1 MIQDIAPHKLNN
13 SYREAAPEEDSFVL
27 FFQDGELLVIHDAKD
42 TNRILFPEFGKIKEQ
57 AGELT
62 YLFSVD
68 DRLFF
73 RSSEKN
79 MDAQKVRDC
88 LQKAGQKVSCSYEKR
103 NFFRTAAPKE
113 YAFAA
118 ITGLHLNGW
127 YEKNQYCGACSG
139 RLVHD
144 KKERMMHCPVC
155 GNMIFPRIN
164 PAVIVAVTNGDELLL
179 TKYRGREY
187 KKYALVAGF
196 NEIGE
201 NLEQT
206 VAREVMEETGLRVK
220 NIRYYKSQPW
230 GFTDNI
236 LAGYFCDLDG
246 DATITMDQ
254 DELSVAEWEKREEID
269 VLPEDLSL
277 TNEMICCFISGN
289 YPQ

>member
-1 MIQDIAPHKLNN
+1 MIQDITPHKLNN
-13 SYREAAPEEDSFVL
+13 SYREATPEEDSFVL
-27 FFQDGELLVIHDAKD
+27 FFQNGELLVIHDAED
-42 TNRILFPEFGKIKEQ
+42 TNRILFPEFGKIKEL

-68 DRLFF
+68 DRLLF
-73 RSSEKN
+73 RSGKKN
-79 MDAQKVRDC
+79 MDAKKVMDC

-103 NFFRTAAPKE
+103 NFFRTAAPKK

-144 KKERMMHCPVC
+144 KKERMMRCPVC

-246 DATITMDQ
+246 DAAITMDR

>member
-13 SYREAAPEEDSFVL
+13 SYREATPEEDSFVL
-27 FFQDGELLVIHDAKD
+27 FFQNGELLVIHDAED
-42 TNRILFPEFGKIKEQ
+42 TNRILFPEFGKIKEL

-73 RSSEKN
+73 RSGKKN
-79 MDAQKVRDC
+79 VDDKKVMDC

-139 RLVHD
+139 KLVHD
-144 KKERMMHCPVC
+144 KKERMMRCPVC

-236 LAGYFCDLDG
+236 LAGYFCELDG

-254 DELSVAEWEKREEID
+254 DELSVAEWEKRDEID
-269 VLPEDLSL
+269 VQPEDLSL
-277 TNEMICCFISGN
+277 TNEMICRFISGN